1 VVFIPDEVK
10 ESIIA
15 CREVKRV
22 ALHYA
27 ISDSDYR
34 DIITKV
40 EEMIGDS
47 DNRKRILNCIANY
60 DSPRKR
66 FCCLLDTLNLAKLKK
81 KYCRLRCALLVLED
95 VMAVLMGLLFLAG
108 IFAIP
113 FLPII
118 IGSLFCSYGKICIE
132 ATELLIAVILWVPIA
147 FKIYMKIGDWLIGW
161 DC

>member
-22 ALHYA
+22 ALRYA

-47 DNRKRILNCIANY
+47 NNRKRILNCIANY

-81 KYCRLRCALLVLED
+81 KYCGLHCALLVLED
-95 VMAVLMGLLFLAG
+95 VMAVLMGLMFLAG
-108 IFAIP
+108 IFAVP

-118 IGSLFCSYGKICIE
+118 IGVLLCSYGKICIE
-132 ATELLIAVILWVPIA
+132 AIELLIAVILWVPIA
-147 FKIYMKIGDWLIGW
+147 IKIYMKIGDWLIG
-161 DC
+161 